1 MKSNSPTSHIPVA
14 VWTLLLI
21 FWGLSAFAQ
30 KQGQALIDSLVQ
42 ELPNIKNDTLKART
56 YKLIE
61 EEYFFVNTGK
71 ALYYSRLGLN
81 HAIKMQ
87 WKRGIGVFNAAIGR
101 AYSDKGMYD
110 SCQYFYQRA
119 LIVYRE
125 IDDKWNIASTLNN
138 LGAAEQN
145 IVSNYPKAIAY
156 CLEGLKIAESIG
168 DKYLITISLGNISG
182 IYLLQKNF
190 KKALDYAFKSL
201 HLAEQQTHDSEG
213 NAEREVARALVKVA
227 AIYIAQNDFKNAQK
241 YLQKALPLF
250 QRTGD
255 LEGLADAYGDL
266 ATTYNTDF
274 DAKIKYNLLAFGLW
288 QKVNP
293 MHSEAIANAGN
304 LGQAYFEKAKN
315 SPNKNMR
322 LNLAIKYL
330 YIAIERSHQK
340 GEIGN
345 KSYWTGV
352 LAELQAE
359 LGDYKNA
366 YLNFRQYQAVQDSLY
381 SQESKNKIAE
391 VESQR
396 EIEIRDKQIKIN
408 QLELDNQKK
417 QRIGLLIGLGLLA
430 VIGGLLYW
438 QGQTRKRTNT
448 TLLHLNQELDEANK
462 IKAKFFAIL
471 SHDLRSPVANLISF
485 LNLQKQAPE
494 LLSPDMAAAHQ
505 QRITDSAESLLETME
520 SMLLWSKSQMEHF
533 KPQAKEIA
541 VSELFTYIQ
550 RFFADS
556 IGVNLYFDD
565 SANLKVV
572 TDEDYLKIIMQN
584 LTSNALK
591 ALKNVPDG
599 RVCWEAREEKGRV
612 ILAISDNAGGI
623 SEQQLSPLHSENTNI
638 SGKSGLG
645 LHLIRD
651 LAKAISCKIT
661 VTPTPNIGTEFR
673 LTLASA

>member
-1 MKSNSPTSHIPVA
+1 MRNLFLI
-14 VWTLLLI
+14 LI
-21 FWGLSAFAQ
+21 FALSSFQSFSQ
-30 KQGQALIDSLVQ
+30 KQGQALIDSLVKS
-42 ELPNIKNDTLKART
+42 LPTIQNDTLKART
-56 YKLIE
+56 YKQIE
-61 EEYFFVNTGK
+61 EEYFFINTDK
-71 ALYYSRLGLN
+71 ALQYSRLGLN
-81 HAIKMQ
+81 IATKMR

-110 SCQYFYQRA
+110 SCQYFFQRA
-119 LIVYRE
+119 LVVYRE

-145 IVSNYPKAIAY
+145 IVSNYPKAIEY
-156 CLEGLKIAESIG
+156 CLEGLKIAESID
-168 DKYLITISLGNISG
+168 DKYLITISLGNVSG

-201 HLAEQQTHDSEG
+201 QLAEQQTHASEG

-250 QRTGD
+250 QKTGD

-266 ATTYNTDF
+266 ATTYDSDF
-274 DAKIKYNLLAFGLW
+274 DTKINYNLLAFELW
-288 QKVNP
+288 QKINP
-293 MHSEAIANAGN
+293 MHSEAIVNAGN
-304 LGQAYFEKAKN
+304 LGQTYFEKAK
-315 SPNKNMR
+315 SVPNKNIL
-322 LNLAIKYL
+322 LNHAIKYL
-330 YIAIERSHQK
+330 NIAIERSHQK
-340 GEIGN
+340 GEIGS

-417 QRIGLLIGLGLLA
+417 QRIGLLIGLGLLV

-485 LNLQKQAPE
+485 LNLQKQAPD
-494 LLSPDMAAAHQ
+494 LLTPEMAAAHQ

-533 KPQAKEIA
+533 KPQVKEVA
-541 VSELFTYIQ
+541 VSELFTYVQ
-550 RFFADS
+550 RFFENS
-556 IGVNLYFDD
+556 TNVTLYFENP
-565 SANLKVV
+565 AGLKVV

-584 LTSNALK
+584 LTNNALK
-591 ALKNVPDG
+591 ALNNVPDG
-599 RVCWEAREEKGRV
+599 HIRWEARQEKGKIV
-612 ILAISDNAGGI
+612 LAISDNAGGI
-623 SEQQLSPLHSENTNI
+623 SEQQLSPLHIENTNI

-661 VTPTPNIGTEFR
+661 VTPTPNIGTEFQ
-673 LTLASA
+673 LTFASA

>member
-1 MKSNSPTSHIPVA
+1 MRN
-14 VWTLLLI
+14 LLLI
-21 FWGLSAFAQ
+21 LGFILSSFQAFSQ

-42 ELPNIKNDTLKART
+42 ELPKIKNDTLKART
-56 YKLIE
+56 YKRIE
-61 EEYFFVNTGK
+61 EEYFFINTDK
-71 ALYYSRLGLN
+71 ALQYSRLGLN
-81 HAIKMQ
+81 HATKMR

-110 SCQYFYQRA
+110 SCQYFHQRA
-119 LIVYRE
+119 LLVYRE
-125 IDDKWNIASTLNN
+125 TDDKWNIASTLNN

-145 IVSNYPKAIAY
+145 IVSNYPKAIEY
-156 CLEGLKIAESIG
+156 CLEGLKIAESID

-201 HLAEQQTHDSEG
+201 QLAQQQTQASEG
-213 NAEREVARALVKVA
+213 NAEREVARAMVKVA

-250 QRTGD
+250 QKTGD

-274 DAKIKYNLLAFGLW
+274 DTKIKYNLLAFELW

-293 MHSEAIANAGN
+293 MHSEAIVNAGN
-304 LGQAYFEKAKN
+304 LGQAYFEKAK
-315 SPNKNMR
+315 STSNKNR
-322 LNLAIKYL
+322 LLNLATKYL
-330 YIAIERSHQK
+330 NIAIERSHKK
-340 GEIGN
+340 GEIDN

-396 EIEIRDKQIKIN
+396 EIETRDKQIKIN
-408 QLELDNQKK
+408 QLEIDNQKK

-471 SHDLRSPVANLISF
+471 SHDLRSPIANLISF
-485 LNLQKQAPE
+485 LNLQKQAPD
-494 LLSPDMAAAHQ
+494 LLTPDMAAAHQ

-520 SMLLWSKSQMEHF
+520 STLLWSKSQMEHF
-533 KPQAKEIA
+533 RPQVKKIA
-541 VSELFTYIQ
+541 VNELFEYLKKFFSGNTGVVIQ
-550 RFFADS
+550 FE
-556 IGVNLYFDD
+556 NPNYL
-565 SANLKVV
+565 NVV
-572 TDEDYLKIIMQN
+572 TDEDYLKVIMQN
-584 LTSNALK
+584 LTGNALK
-591 ALKNVPDG
+591 ALKNVPNG
-599 RVCWEAREEKGRV
+599 NIRWEAREEKGQV
-612 ILAISDNAGGI
+612 ILAITDNAGGV
-623 SEQQLSPLHSENTNI
+623 SEQQLNALYSETANVG
-638 SGKSGLG
+638 GKSGLG

-661 VTPTPNIGTEFR
+661 VTPTPNIGTEFQ
-673 LTLASA
+673 LTFASA

>member
-1 MKSNSPTSHIPVA
+1 MRNLFLI
-14 VWTLLLI
+14 LI
-21 FWGLSAFAQ
+21 FALSSFQSFSQ
-30 KQGQALIDSLVQ
+30 KQGQALIDSLVKS
-42 ELPNIKNDTLKART
+42 LPTIQNDTLKART
-56 YKLIE
+56 YKQIE
-61 EEYFFVNTGK
+61 EEYFFINTDK
-71 ALYYSRLGLN
+71 ALQYSRLGLN
-81 HAIKMQ
+81 IATKMR

-110 SCQYFYQRA
+110 SCQYFFQRA
-119 LIVYRE
+119 LVVYRE

-145 IVSNYPKAIAY
+145 IVSNYPKAIEY
-156 CLEGLKIAESIG
+156 CLEGLKIAESID
-168 DKYLITISLGNISG
+168 DKYLITISLGNVSG

-201 HLAEQQTHDSEG
+201 QLAEQQTHASEG

-227 AIYIAQNDFKNAQK
+227 AIYIAKNDFKNAQK

-250 QRTGD
+250 QKTGD

-274 DAKIKYNLLAFGLW
+274 DAKIKYHLLAFGLW

-293 MHSEAIANAGN
+293 MHSEAIVNAGN
-304 LGQAYFEKAKN
+304 LGQTYFEKAK
-315 SPNKNMR
+315 SVPNKNIL
-322 LNLAIKYL
+322 LNYAIKYL
-330 YIAIERSHQK
+330 NIAIERSHQK
-340 GEIGN
+340 GEIGS

-485 LNLQKQAPE
+485 LNLQKQAPD
-494 LLSPDMAAAHQ
+494 LLTPEMAAAHQ

-533 KPQAKEIA
+533 KPQVKEVA
-541 VSELFTYIQ
+541 VSELFTYVQ
-550 RFFADS
+550 RFFGNS
-556 IGVNLYFDD
+556 TNVTLYFENP
-565 SANLKVV
+565 AGLKVV

-591 ALKNVPDG
+591 ALNKVPDG
-599 RVCWEAREEKGRV
+599 HIRWEARQEKGKIV
-612 ILAISDNAGGI
+612 LAISDNAGGI
-623 SEQQLSPLHSENTNI
+623 SEQQLSPLHVENTNI

-661 VTPTPNIGTEFR
+661 VTPTPNIGTEFQ
-673 LTLASA
+673 LTFASA

>member
-213 NAEREVARALVKVA
+213 NAEREVAQALVKVA